1 MLMNCSYTKSS
12 KCSRCVPYFRY
23 YVMLILMLYKE
34 IDLNLTDLGKNIDTE
49 RTLGEILILI
59 NT

>member
-1 MLMNCSYTKSS
+1 MCTL
-12 KCSRCVPYFRY
+12 FRY

-34 IDLNLTDLGKNIDTE
+34 INLNLTNLGKDIDTE

-59 NT
+59 NTK